1 MESLTLFPIPGF
13 ISYCAPTHACGTLLL
28 VGRWVPT
35 TICRPPAS
43 RNGPLVT
50 ARRKSLGSGSMALSR
65 HERTKRKV
73 DLNPLELIEQVV
85 AGHDWPF
92 DRTSDREIAVEVA
105 GRWCDYR
112 MFFSWRE
119 DVEALHFTCAY
130 DVRIPTE
137 RHNDIHILLALINEK
152 MWLGHF
158 DLWTDEGLPM
168 FRHAIPLRGTS
179 GLMPEQLNDLVE
191 VAISE
196 SERFYP
202 AFQYVVWAGKSP
214 TDALTASILETVGE
228 A

>member
-1 MESLTLFPIPGF
+1 
-13 ISYCAPTHACGTLLL
+13 
-28 VGRWVPT
+28 
-35 TICRPPAS
+35 
-43 RNGPLVT
+43 
-50 ARRKSLGSGSMALSR
+50 MALSR
-65 HERTKRKV
+65 HERIRQKP
-73 DLNPLELIEQVV
+73 DLNPLEMIEKVV
-85 AGHDWPF
+85 SANDWPF

-112 MFFSWRE
+112 MFFSWRD

-130 DVRIPTE
+130 DVRIPSE
-137 RHNDIHILLALINEK
+137 RHSDIHGLLALINEK

-158 DLWTDEGLPM
+158 DLWTEEGLPM
-168 FRHAIPLRGTS
+168 FRHAIPLRGTE
-179 GLMPEQLNDLVE
+179 GLKPEQLNDLVE

-214 TDALTASILETVGE
+214 ADALTASILETVGE